1 MPETV
6 GSRTILLDLNV
17 ENTQSL
23 LLEPAFNYDNPI
35 QRQIGAARFVFGRD
49 KYRMLHMSKPGNMLA
64 PRSNCDTWNPTV
76 RVGLRPDE
84 IAVCDFELNG
94 EQCHDEFEEGCLRNI
109 GVGPNPSSP
118 GNPNTPELNAIEGAI
133 VSQVRAGLTD
143 DIYKIAWFGDTSF
156 AGTYD
161 LNHLNNDHRNNLE
174 TMLDTCDG
182 WWKELRARTT
192 TTNVAQKVVGVDS
205 NGGTASTNA
214 LLPANITGFLKQMR
228 LSSNPILRFW
238 NLNKP
243 ITERPI
249 YMLQS
254 GLFNALEEFYENT
267 GVSEA
272 HQFIIDGAPVPG
284 VLTFNGFLV
293 VQVAEWDM
301 FDNEIGN
308 IQTTGAWA
316 GQSKT
321 QRALFIA
328 RENLTGV
335 ANVQSIEN
343 YPGSGL
349 VIQRSPYIKDKG
361 KLAMFAR
368 LGLGF
373 GIAAPQLVTVGYNSS
388 TTYAAT

>member
-6 GSRTILLDLNV
+6 GSRTVLLDLNIQ
-17 ENTQSL
+17 NTQSL

-35 QRQIGAARFVFGRD
+35 QRQVGATRFVFGKD
-49 KYRMLHMSKPGNMLA
+49 KYQMLHLSKPGNMLA
-64 PRSNCDTWNPTV
+64 PRTNCDTWSPNV

-84 IAVCDFELNG
+84 IVVSDFELNG
-94 EQCHDEFEEGCLRNI
+94 EQCNDEFETGCLRNI

-118 GNPNTPELNAIEGAI
+118 GNPNTQELNAIEQAI
-133 VSQVRAGLTD
+133 VAQVRSGLTD
-143 DIYKIAWFGDTSF
+143 DVYKIAWFGDTAFTGSM
-156 AGTYD
+156 D
-161 LNHLNNDHRNNLE
+161 LNHLENDTRMSME
-174 TMLDTCDG
+174 RMLSVTDG
-182 WWKELRARTT
+182 WWKELRARTASS
-192 TTNVAQKVVGVDS
+192 NPLQKVEGIDS

-214 LLPANITGFLKQMR
+214 LLPANIADFLKQLR

-238 NLNKP
+238 NLNKT
-243 ITERPI
+243 IAERPI

-254 GLFNALEEFYENT
+254 GLFNALETYFENT
-267 GVSEA
+267 GTSEA
-272 HQFIIDGAPVPG
+272 HQFRIDGAVVPG
-284 VLTFNGFLV
+284 LLTFNGFLV

-301 FDNEIGN
+301 FDHETGN
-308 IQTTGAWA
+308 IQTTGSWI
-316 GQSKT
+316 GESKT

-328 RENLTGV
+328 RENLTGL

-361 KLAMFAR
+361 KIAMFSR

-373 GIAAPQLVTVGYNSS
+373 GVAAPQLVTVGYNSS